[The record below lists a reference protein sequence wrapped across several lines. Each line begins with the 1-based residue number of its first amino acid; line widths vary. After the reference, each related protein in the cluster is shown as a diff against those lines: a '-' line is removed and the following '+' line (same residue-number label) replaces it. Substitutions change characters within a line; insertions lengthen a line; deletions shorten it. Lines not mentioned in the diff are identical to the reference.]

1 MSTSPP
7 DGPAH
12 PSQVGPPTTA
22 PVGALVV
29 GFDGSAPSA
38 RAVSW
43 AISVAQGTGATLSLV
58 YAHQPNSRLAE
69 PLTEEEATSPLR
81 AVERSL
87 ELLLRT
93 ARDAGVRVEALTREG
108 APADIILRLAGE
120 RRAAGIV
127 VGTRGLGGAE
137 KVILG
142 SVSSQVVARALV
154 PVTVVP

>member
-1 MSTSPP
+1 MSAGAANGP
-7 DGPAH
+7 DPGSA
-12 PSQVGPPTTA
+12 G
-22 PVGALVV
+22 GALPPLGPVVV

-38 RAVSW
+38 RAVRW
-43 AISVAQGTGATLSLV
+43 AIAVARGTGATLSLV

-69 PLTEEEATSPLR
+69 PLTDEEATSPLR

-87 ELLLRT
+87 ALLLRT
-93 ARDAGVRVEALTREG
+93 ANDAGVRAEALTRDG
-108 APADIILRLAGE
+108 AAADVILALAVE

-127 VGTRGLGGAE
+127 VGTRGLGGAA

-142 SVSSQVVARALV
+142 SVSGQIVARAPV